1 MEKMVVAERGVWGK
15 GLTTEWQEQGIS
27 GVVRI
32 LKVVR
37 IFQNL
42 FNWTQSVNVTVC

>member
-1 MEKMVVAERGVWGK
+1 MEKMVAAERWVWGK
-15 GLTTEWQEQGIS
+15 CLSTERQEQGIS
-27 GVVRI
+27 RVVRI